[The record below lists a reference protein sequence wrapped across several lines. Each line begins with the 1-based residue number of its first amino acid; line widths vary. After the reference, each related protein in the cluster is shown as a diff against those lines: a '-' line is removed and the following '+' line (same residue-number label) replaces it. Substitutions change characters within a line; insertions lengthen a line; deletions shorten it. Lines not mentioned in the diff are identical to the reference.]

1 MQVNNKISCFSF
13 NLFCAVCFA
22 EDIGEKGKSRL
33 DLRKE
38 DLRSIAKE

>member
-1 MQVNNKISCFSF
+1 MQVNNKISCF